1 MIPMIDMDGSIHSR
15 MNDANAS
22 ILRDAIGRNAPM
34 VLSLPSSG
42 MLRHHKS
49 RFLNEDPEG
58 FWVESVAADAT
69 LVDELIHSGESC
81 GISFRSGQT
90 KVVFSAPALR
100 REPVYKV
107 NDELTVEAVLLKR
120 PQGIKTVQRRENYR
134 VHVPLDAQWL
144 SVRIWRIGNKVDL
157 REQPMSAQEINT
169 QIRDLSTTGLG
180 VILSGEANQPPKFS
194 TTDRI
199 RIELMREGQIILME
213 GRICYPTEPPAQPSV
228 RAGIQFAKLQDGIEG
243 RQTQSQLTRIVGELQ
258 REEIRRYRLGM
269 TDQAA

>member
-1 MIPMIDMDGSIHSR
+1 
-15 MNDANAS
+15 MNDANTS

-49 RFLNEDPEG
+49 RFLNEDHEG
-58 FWVESVAADAT
+58 FWVESVPADAT
-69 LVDELIHSGESC
+69 LVDELIASGERC

-100 REPVYKV
+100 REPAYKI
-107 NDELTVEAVLLKR
+107 NEELAVEAVLLKR
-120 PQGIKTVQRRENYR
+120 PQGLKTVQRRENYR

-157 REQPMSAQEINT
+157 REQPMAVQEINT
-169 QIRDLSTTGLG
+169 RIRDLSITGLG

-194 TTDRI
+194 TADRI
-199 RIELMREGQIILME
+199 RIELTRETQVLLME
-213 GRICYPTEPPAQPSV
+213 GCICYPTDPPTQSSV
-228 RAGIQFAKLQDGIEG
+228 RAGIQFSRLQDGIEG
-243 RQTQSQLTRIVGELQ
+243 RQIQSQLMRIVGELQ
-258 REEIRRYRLGM
+258 REEIRRYRLGI
-269 TDQAA
+269 TDHAA